1 MWSIL
6 NLAFTWE
13 TALYPYIQLQLV
25 EESSFKSLKFL
36 YLSHLRFDSHMKL
49 ELFSKMIICS
59 GLLVACTEQVLFLGG
74 NREVLDLHSGTHQLS
89 ADASVQHLAVC
100 LSKRVVWLHLFCSS
114 FCLASLHPISVFH
127 CKVRNDQMM
136 SMVYLHTH
144 SYGTEP

>member
-36 YLSHLRFDSHMKL
+36 YLSRLRFDSHMKL

-59 GLLVACTEQVLFLGG
+59 GLLVACTEQILFLGG
-74 NREVLDLHSGTHQLS
+74 NRELS
-89 ADASVQHLAVC
+89 ADASVQHSAVC